1 MIEIVEAGHSDL
13 PVIRRLLLAY
23 AGSLQFDLA
32 FQKFDNELAALPYP
46 YVRPR
51 GLMLIAMDDGDA
63 QGVGAYRPLDDDVA
77 EIKRMY
83 VEPSSQGKGIG
94 RLLLDRLIAEAHAAG
109 YRRLRLDTDRA
120 SMSGAIRLY
129 RSFGFVE
136 IAPYG
141 PDRDGQFAFFE
152 KRLDAD

>member
-1 MIEIVEAGHSDL
+1 MIEIIEAGHPDL

-23 AGSLQFDLA
+23 ASSLSFDLA
-32 FQKFDNELAALPYP
+32 FQKFDDELAALPHP

-51 GLMLIAMDDGDA
+51 GLMLIAMEAGDA
-63 QGVGAYRPLDDDVA
+63 KGVGAYRPLDDDVA

-83 VEPSSQGKGIG
+83 VVPSSQGKGVG
-94 RLLLDRLIAEAHAAG
+94 RLLLDRLIAEARAAG
-109 YRRLRLDTDRA
+109 HRRLRLDTDRA
-120 SMSGAIRLY
+120 SMAGAIRLY
-129 RSFGFVE
+129 RSVGFVE

-141 PDRDGQFAFFE
+141 PDRDGQLAFFE